1 MRDNST
7 AGRGLAHTFLLI
19 FGIFAAASLLA
30 WTSDSEANVKARAA
44 LRSDA
49 ELERSVIPRGETI
62 PVYVLVRFEAS
73 DLHEPHAARPPLN
86 LSLVLDRSGSMADK
100 GKIEFLREA
109 AKMAV
114 GSLGERDVV
123 SVVEF
128 DDRITLMW
136 PASHVHDIA
145 RLKSEIDEL
154 SPRGS
159 TNLAGG
165 MQRGIDAA
173 LGAREGLRLSPETL
187 SRVILLTDG
196 LANTGLTDHGAIA
209 DLAARARDEGVR
221 VSTIGLGV
229 DYDEDLLQAI
239 AEGGGGKYYYVE
251 SPVQLA
257 QIFQNELKAAF
268 ATRARDVHLA
278 FHGSDAVR
286 HVDIVGFGAP
296 STRDAAASWPDF
308 YAGETRTAL
317 IRLEVRAN
325 ATGPLSLGRID
336 VAWRDAASGASG
348 TLAIPINV
356 TVSDDRAASERSLN
370 KDVAVEAL
378 LNESER
384 GLAGNLKLAQEGK
397 VEEARK
403 SNAAIIADLRA
414 KNAALKDERVS
425 RKIEAMTVEQ
435 NQVAAAAAPAAPPD
449 AMANYVKASKQ
460 RLYNAKS
467 GQRAGYVLKLGDKG
481 LEVEELQQ
489 ALAKAGIYKGKISG
503 IYDKQT
509 ADAVKVFQKQKNEP
523 ADGVAG
529 AATQAELGTY

>member
-1 MRDNST
+1 MTSQRP
-7 AGRGLAHTFLLI
+7 AGRGIAHTFLAIL
-19 FGIFAAASLLA
+19 GILCAASLIV
-30 WTSDSEANVKARAA
+30 WTTRSAATVKPDAA

-49 ELERSVIPRGETI
+49 EIERTVIVRGETL
-62 PVYVLVRFEAS
+62 PLYVLVRFHAP
-73 DLHEPHAARPPLN
+73 DLDAPSYARPPLN
-86 LSLVLDRSGSMADK
+86 LSLVLDRSGSMTDK

-128 DDRITLMW
+128 DDRISLMW

-145 RLKSEIDEL
+145 RLQSEIDEL

-165 MQRGIDAA
+165 MQRGIDEAF
-173 LGAREGLRLSPETL
+173 GARASLRLSPETL

-209 DLAARARDEGVR
+209 ELAVRAREEGVH
-221 VSTIGLGV
+221 VSTIGLGL
-229 DYDEDLLQAI
+229 DYDEDLLQSI
-239 AEGGGGKYYYVE
+239 AEAGGGKYYYVE

-257 QIFQNELKAAF
+257 AIFRNELSAAF

-286 HVDIVGFGAP
+286 HVEIVGFGAA
-296 STRDAAASWPDF
+296 SARDAATTWPDF

-336 VAWRDAASGASG
+336 IAWHDAASGASG

-356 TVSDDRAASERSLN
+356 SVSDDHAASEHSLN

-397 VEEARK
+397 VDEARK
-403 SNAAIIADLRA
+403 SNATIIADLKA
-414 KNAALKDERVS
+414 KNVALKDDRVI
-425 RKIEAMTVEQ
+425 RKIEALSVEQ
-435 NQVAAAAAPAAPPD
+435 NQIAAAAAPAAPPD

-467 GQRAGYVLKLGDKG
+467 GQRAGYVLQLGDKG
-481 LEVEELQQ
+481 LEVEELQE
-489 ALAKAGIYKGKISG
+489 ALAKAGVYRGKITG

-509 ADAVKVFQKQKNEP
+509 ADAVKSFQKQKNEP

>member
-1 MRDNST
+1 MKKQRS
-7 AGRGLAHTFLLI
+7 AVRGIAHTFFAIL
-19 FGIFAAASLLA
+19 GILVAASLVI
-30 WTSDSEANVKARAA
+30 WTTRSEATVKPEAA

-49 ELERSVIPRGETI
+49 ELERSVIPRGETV
-62 PVYVLVRFEAS
+62 PVYILVRFHAS
-73 DLHEPHAARPPLN
+73 DVGAPNAARPPLN
-86 LSLVLDRSGSMADK
+86 LALVLDRSGSMADK
-100 GKIEFLREA
+100 GKIEYLRQA

-136 PASHVHDIA
+136 PASHVHDVG
-145 RLKSEIDEL
+145 RLQSEIDEL

-165 MQRGIDAA
+165 MQRGIDEA
-173 LGAREGLRLSPETL
+173 LGAREGLRLSPQTL

-209 DLAARARDEGVR
+209 ELAAHARDQGVR
-221 VSTIGLGV
+221 VSTIGLGL
-229 DYDEDLLQAI
+229 DYDEDLLQSI

-251 SPVQLA
+251 SPIQLA
-257 QIFQNELKAAF
+257 EIFRNELNSAF
-268 ATRARDVHLA
+268 ATRARDIHLA
-278 FHGSDAVR
+278 FHGSDAVKR
-286 HVDIVGFGAP
+286 AEIVGFDDKDARDT
-296 STRDAAASWPDF
+296 STTWPDF
-308 YAGETRTAL
+308 YAGETRSAL
-317 IRLEVRAN
+317 IKLEVRAN
-325 ATGPLSLGRID
+325 EIGTLPLGRVEI
-336 VAWRDAASGASG
+336 AWRDARTGVSG
-348 TLAIPINV
+348 TLSLPLNV

-378 LNESER
+378 LNETER
-384 GLAGNLKLAQEGK
+384 GLASNLKLAQGGK
-397 VEEARK
+397 VDEARK
-403 SNAAIIADLRA
+403 SNDALIAALRSS
-414 KNAALKDERVS
+414 NAQLKDERVT

-435 NQVAAAAAPAAPPD
+435 NQITAAAAPAAPPD

-467 GQRAGYVLKLGDKG
+467 GQRAGYILQPGDKG

-489 ALAKAGIYKGKISG
+489 ALAKAGVYRGKITG
-503 IYDKQT
+503 VYDKQT
-509 ADAVKVFQKQKNEP
+509 ADAVKTFQKQKNEP
-523 ADGVAG
+523 ADGIAG

>member
-1 MRDNST
+1 MKRYRP
-7 AGRGLAHTFLLI
+7 AGRQFAHTFFAIL
-19 FGIFAAASLLA
+19 GIFAAASLV
-30 WTSDSEANVKARAA
+30 WTSRSAATVKPEAA

-49 ELERSVIPRGETI
+49 ELERSVIARGETV
-62 PVYVLVRFEAS
+62 PVYVLVRFHAS
-73 DLHEPHAARPPLN
+73 DFEAPNSARPPLN

-100 GKIEFLREA
+100 GKIEYLREA

-136 PASHVHDIA
+136 PASHVHDIEH
-145 RLKSEIDEL
+145 LQSEIDGL

-165 MQRGIDAA
+165 MQRGIDEA
-173 LGAREGLRLSPETL
+173 LGAREGLHLSPETL

-209 DLAARARDEGVR
+209 EMAAHARDEGVR
-221 VSTIGLGV
+221 VSTIGLGL
-229 DYDEDLLQAI
+229 DYDEDLLQSI

-257 QIFQNELKAAF
+257 DIFRNELNSAF
-268 ATRARDVHLA
+268 ATRARDIHLA
-278 FHGSDAVR
+278 FHGSEAVKGAE
-286 HVDIVGFGAP
+286 IIGFGNNSA
-296 STRDAAASWPDF
+296 RDATALWPDF

-325 ATGPLSLGRID
+325 ATGPLPLGRLDI
-336 VAWRDAASGASG
+336 AWRDARTGVSG
-348 TLAIPINV
+348 TLSIPLSV

-378 LNESER
+378 LNETER
-384 GLAGNLKLAQEGK
+384 GLADNLKLAQDGK
-397 VEEARK
+397 VDEARK
-403 SNAAIIADLRA
+403 SNDVLIAALRS
-414 KNAALKDERVS
+414 KNAEFKDERVT

-435 NQVAAAAAPAAPPD
+435 RQIAAAAAPAAPPE

-467 GQRAGYVLKLGDKG
+467 GRRAGYVLQLGDKG

-489 ALAKAGIYKGKISG
+489 ALAKAGVYKGKITG
-503 IYDKQT
+503 EYDKVT
-509 ADAVKVFQKQKNEP
+509 AEAVKTFQKRKNEP